1 VDQTLKLEYY
11 HIGKKGE
18 EKIEIHTFYKG
29 GEWNGTRNQLLEPV
43 RYGDMLIEV
52 FDSIS
57 NTLIFSRSYSCLFGE
72 YVATEKADTLEGKFE
87 EVVLIPFPKNT
98 ILYKFTSFNRKQV
111 PTIIY
116 TGSFNPKE
124 TKTLSYTKEY
134 KVKKLHKG
142 GDPKTCLDILFIPDG
157 YSENDK
163 QQMAYDMKKFSSYIM
178 ECSPFSEHLDQ
189 ININGIEAYSYESGI
204 TDPNADV
211 YKNTVLNCS
220 YNSLDLDRYLMCL
233 NVFKMHNIAEDAP
246 YDIIIII
253 CNSPKYGGGG
263 IYNFYCT
270 VNNKGE
276 YSDYVIVHELGH
288 LLAGLGDEY
297 YTSDVSV
304 SNSPKYGGGGIY
316 NFYCTVNNKGEYS
329 DYVIVHELGH
339 LLAGLGDEYYTSDV
353 SVRDFYPEGIEP
365 IEPNLT
371 TLVAFEKKWKQ
382 QMDPETPIPT
392 LDTKQYNKVL
402 GVYQGG
408 GYVAEGVYRPWQN
421 CTMKE
426 KLYNNFCP
434 VCTKTI
440 LETIQYYS
448 K

>member
-1 VDQTLKLEYY
+1 MKKLILLISMGILILPIKAQHFDSYFMDQTLKLEYY

-18 EKIEIHTFYKG
+18 EKIEINTFYKG
-29 GEWNGTRNQLLEPV
+29 GDWNGTRNQLLEPA

-57 NTLIFSRSYSCLFGE
+57 NTLIYSRSYSCLFGE
-72 YVATEKADTLEGKFE
+72 YVATEKADTMEGKFE
-87 EVVLIPFPKNT
+87 EVVLIPYPKNT

-116 TGSFNPKE
+116 SGSFNPKE

-142 GDPKTCLDILFIPDG
+142 GDPKKCLDILFIPDG

-163 QQMAYDMKKFSSYIM
+163 QQLAYDMKKFSSYII
-178 ECSPFSEHLDQ
+178 ECSPFSEYLDQ

-211 YKNTVLNCS
+211 YRNTVLNCS

-246 YDIIIII
+246 YDIIIVI

-304 SNSPKYGGGGIY
+304 R
-316 NFYCTVNNKGEYS
+316 
-329 DYVIVHELGH
+329 DY
-339 LLAGLGDEYYTSDV
+339 
-353 SVRDFYPEGIEP
+353 YPEGIEP
-365 IEPNLT
+365 VEPNLT

>member
-1 VDQTLKLEYY
+1 MKKLILLISLGILILPIKAQHFDSYFVDQTLKLEYY

-18 EKIEIHTFYKG
+18 EKIGIHTFYKG
-29 GEWNGTRNQLLEPV
+29 GEWNGTRNQLLEPA

-57 NTLIFSRSYSCLFGE
+57 NTLIYSRSYSCLFGE

-98 ILYKFTSFNRKQV
+98 IVYKFTSFNRKQV

-304 SNSPKYGGGGIY
+304 
-316 NFYCTVNNKGEYS
+316 
-329 DYVIVHELGH
+329 
-339 LLAGLGDEYYTSDV
+339 
-353 SVRDFYPEGIEP
+353 RDFYPEGIEP

-434 VCTKTI
+434 VCSKTI

>member
-1 VDQTLKLEYY
+1 MKHLILFISLGFLIFPIQAQHFDQYFTDQSLKLEYY

-18 EKIEIHTFYKG
+18 EKIEINTFYKG
-29 GEWNGTRNQLLEPV
+29 GNWNGTRNQLIEPA
-43 RYGDMLIEV
+43 RYGDMLMEV

-57 NTLIFSRSYSCLFGE
+57 NKLIYSRSYSCLFGE
-72 YVATEKADTLEGKFE
+72 YVSTDKADTLEGKFE
-87 EVVLIPFPKNT
+87 EVLLIPYPKNT
-98 ILYKFTSFNRKQV
+98 ILYRFTSFDRKQV

-116 TGSFNPKE
+116 SGYYNPKQ
-124 TKTLSYTKEY
+124 TPTLSYTKEY

-142 GDPKTCLDILFIPDG
+142 GDPKNCLDILFIPDG

-163 QQMAYDMKKFSSYIM
+163 QQLAYDMKKFSSYIM

-189 ININGIEAYSYESGI
+189 ININGIEAYSFESGI
-204 TDPNADV
+204 TDPNANV
-211 YKNTVLNCS
+211 FKNTVLNCS
-220 YNSLDLDRYLMCL
+220 YNSLELDRYLMCL

-304 SNSPKYGGGGIY
+304 R
-316 NFYCTVNNKGEYS
+316 
-329 DYVIVHELGH
+329 DY
-339 LLAGLGDEYYTSDV
+339 
-353 SVRDFYPEGIEP
+353 YPEGIEP

-371 TLVAFEKKWKQ
+371 TLVAFEKKWKT

-392 LDTKQYNKVL
+392 PDTKQYNKIL